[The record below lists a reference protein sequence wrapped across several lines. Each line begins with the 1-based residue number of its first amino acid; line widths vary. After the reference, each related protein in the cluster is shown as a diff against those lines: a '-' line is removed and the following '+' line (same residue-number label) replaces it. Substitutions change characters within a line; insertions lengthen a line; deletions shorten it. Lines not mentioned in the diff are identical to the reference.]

1 MLQLELVWK
10 LESHNN
16 LLEDHKKKLEVFE
29 NNLELR
35 NFKQKQKRTYERI
48 SFLKTS
54 LNSNNIE
61 LIDNE
66 SILRNQLNN
75 LKELEKELYKGKI
88 TDFKQLESLNKER
101 DKISELIDNIENKT
115 ILLMEKTDEILV
127 EISRLEDYYK
137 KIKKKIIENNKDIS
151 SNSSELI
158 IKIKEEEKEIE
169 KYSNKIELGILNR
182 YNTLRKN
189 LNTGIVPVINDICTG
204 CNMIVPS
211 FLFEK
216 LRLKVEIIYCES
228 CGRILYYQ
236 PEEDKI

>member
-16 LLEDHKKKLEVFE
+16 LLEEHKKNLEVIE

-35 NFKQKQKRTYERI
+35 NLEQKQKRTDERI

-54 LNSNNIE
+54 LDSNNIK
-61 LIDNE
+61 LLDNE
-66 SILRNQLNN
+66 SILRNQLYNF
-75 LKELEKELYKGKI
+75 KELENELYKGKI
-88 TDFKQLESLNKER
+88 TDIKQLERLNKEK
-101 DKISELIDNIENKT
+101 DKISELIDNIENNT
-115 ILLMEKTDEILV
+115 ISLMEKTDGILV
-127 EISRLEDYYK
+127 EISKLEDYYK
-137 KIKKKIIENNKDIS
+137 KIKKKIIENNKDIY

-158 IKIKEEEKEIE
+158 IKIREEEKEIE
-169 KYSNKIELGILNR
+169 QYSNKIELGILNR

-189 LNTGIVPVINDICTG
+189 RNRGIVPVINDICTG

-216 LRLKVEIIYCES
+216 LRTKVEIIYCES